1 MKNRKIDK
9 KVLLCALVALVVV
22 SGQVLAQ
29 PPSSGR
35 PRRGLFGDWDLKIQ
49 FGEREMN
56 SILSF
61 GRNSEGELTAQLI
74 NFWGLSELQD
84 VKFEEGKL
92 SFVQVVR
99 FGDNEFTSTFSGT
112 IEDGELTGMMSSD
125 RGESKVEGKRSRR
138 MPRIAGNWNL
148 KYTVGE
154 REITST
160 LVIKVDKE
168 SALTADWQSE
178 RVQSEITD
186 LNYERGQLTFA
197 RKSKMQDREWESAFE
212 GRIERGTGTLS
223 GTMKS
228 DRGEIEVKGERIGA
242 PLIGTWKL
250 EITSDRGTRA
260 QRLRVNPD
268 MSALY
273 GTIRI
278 QKINL
283 EDDKVSFKT
292 VQEFG
297 ERTFETSF
305 EGKIDDSKLTGE
317 LTTSRGTRKVVGQK
331 VVPSFRRRRT
341 G

>member
-1 MKNRKIDK
+1 MKNQKSHK
-9 KVLLCALVALVVV
+9 TVLLCAVVALVII

-29 PPSSGR
+29 PSSSRG
-35 PRRGLFGDWDLKIQ
+35 PGRGLFGDWDLKIQ

-61 GRNSEGELTAQLI
+61 SRNAEGELTAQLI

-99 FGDNEFTSTFSGT
+99 FGDNEFTSTFAGT
-112 IEDGELTGMMSSD
+112 IEEGALTGMLSSD
-125 RGESKVEGKRSRR
+125 RGESKVEGKRSQR
-138 MPRIAGNWNL
+138 MPRVVGNWNV

-154 REITST
+154 RERTST
-160 LVIKVDKE
+160 LVIKADKE
-168 SALTADWQSE
+168 GALTADWQSE
-178 RVQSEITD
+178 RVQNEITD
-186 LNYERGQLTFA
+186 LNYERGQLTFT
-197 RKSKMQDREWESAFE
+197 RKSKMGDREWESTFE
-212 GRIERGTGTLS
+212 GRIERGTDNLS
-223 GTMKS
+223 GMLKS
-228 DRGEIEVKGERIGA
+228 DQGEIEVKGERIGA

-250 EITSDRGTRA
+250 EITSERGTRA
-260 QRLRVNPD
+260 QRLRVNGD
-268 MSALY
+268 LSALY

-278 QKINL
+278 KKVNL

-292 VQEFG
+292 VQQFG
-297 ERTFETSF
+297 EQTFETSF
-305 EGKIDDSKLTGE
+305 EGKLAESKLTGE

-331 VVPSFRRRRT
+331 VVRSFRRRST